1 MYKYLE
7 HEADMGIY
15 AQAKSW
21 PEVFSEGARA
31 VFSLMYGSDFGCQIS
46 DVKNIEIQVNAD
58 NIEGLFVEWI
68 NELLAQKD
76 INSLIFFEFKVDK
89 IDRAGG
95 KYKLVGSAQGIPVSQ
110 YKGEVKVEVKAAT
123 YSGLKCDRKNNEYF
137 CQCIVDI

>member
-15 AQAKSW
+15 AQAESW

-31 VFSLMYGSDFGCQIS
+31 VFSLMFKIDGRQQTTDGRKIAIE
-46 DVKNIEIQVNAD
+46 VKAD
-58 NIEGLFVEWI
+58 NIDGLFVEWI

-76 INSLIFFEFKVDK
+76 INSMVFFKFKIDK
-89 IDRAGG
+89 INQADKEYELIGN
-95 KYKLVGSAQGIPVSQ
+95 VQGIPVSQ
-110 YKGEVKVEVKAAT
+110 YKGEIKVEVKAAT
-123 YSGLKCDRKNNEYF
+123 YSGLKCGRKNDKYF